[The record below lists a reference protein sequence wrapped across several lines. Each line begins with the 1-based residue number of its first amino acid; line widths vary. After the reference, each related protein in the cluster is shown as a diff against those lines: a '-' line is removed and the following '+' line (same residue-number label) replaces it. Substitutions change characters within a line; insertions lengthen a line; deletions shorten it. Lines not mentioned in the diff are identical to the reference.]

1 MIAHVL
7 AEKDTLRCQLVELQE
22 KVFSLQ
28 TKCSST
34 ELHQSSEV
42 NFLNTHVL
50 KYAQH
55 LEENAITD

>member
-28 TKCSST
+28 TKRSSA

-42 NFLNTHVL
+42 NFLNTHAL
-50 KYAQH
+50 TYAQH